1 MSKFVIPKRIKA
13 YLKRL
18 ELSYLHD
25 NDNARLEVVRN
36 AYITIDEGTDS
47 HADWGEVSYGHGFTL
62 FLPSDSLQ
70 KVGNIGAQKE
80 MAKVVLDDLRQCA
93 ESVRNEYIVS
103 LDIDLFDLENPEC
116 ANAVSPLGTPTLAPE
131 GLGIWKHGYIRVFV
145 SHKAEY
151 KEEVGALK
159 VGLHKYGIDCFVA
172 HDTIEPLEEWED
184 QIRKSLFSME
194 ILLTFIT
201 DNFSESNWTDQEIGV
216 AIGRGIPIIPL
227 KMQRKDPYGFI
238 GRYQALRGNF
248 DDIRATVE
256 LVHKTIAEK
265 IDREG
270 RLKTAAIEAF
280 ANSADYD
287 EARDTFNVLSKYE
300 RFNDDEISRIVTGY
314 NFNNQLYG
322 SIYLDNKYQRFKK
335 FLEKNSERQFTFV
348 DGKVKEVSQDLDLAD
363 EIPF

>member
-1 MSKFVIPKRIKA
+1 MPDFVIPKRIKA

-47 HADWGEVSYGHGFTL
+47 HADWGDVSYGHGFTL
-62 FLPSDSLQ
+62 FLPSESLQ
-70 KVGNIGAQKE
+70 KVGNISAQKE
-80 MAKVVLDDLRQCA
+80 MAKAVLDDLRQCA
-93 ESVRNEYIVS
+93 ESVRNEHIVS
-103 LDIDLFDLENPEC
+103 LDIDLFDQENPEC
-116 ANAVSPLGTPTLAPE
+116 ANAVSPLGAPTLAPE

-159 VGLHKYGIDCFVA
+159 AGLQKYGIDCFVT

-238 GRYQALRGNF
+238 GRYQALRGNLENIEGTI
-248 DDIRATVE
+248 D

-280 ANSADYD
+280 ANSTNYD
-287 EARDTFNVLSKYE
+287 DARDTFDVLSKYE
-300 RFNDDEISRIVTGY
+300 EFNDDEINRIVAGY

-322 SIYLDNKYQRFKK
+322 AAYLNNQNQRFKK
-335 FLEKNSERQFTFV
+335 FLEKKSERQFSFV
-348 DGKVKEVSQDLDLAD
+348 NGEVREVNLDLDD